1 MNYYNIYFKGKKINN
16 RPLNDE
22 ELKNVKEQKEIYKHN
37 NITNSL
43 EKISTNDIYAVKTII
58 I

>member
-1 MNYYNIYFKGKKINN
+1 MNYYNIYFKGKKITN

>member
-1 MNYYNIYFKGKKINN
+1 MNYYNIYFKGKKIHN

>member
-37 NITNSL
+37 NIA
-43 EKISTNDIYAVKTII
+43 I
-58 I
+58 

>member
-43 EKISTNDIYAVKTII
+43 EKISINDIYAVKTII

>member
-22 ELKNVKEQKEIYKHN
+22 ELKNGQEQKDIYKRN

>member
-1 MNYYNIYFKGKKINN
+1 MNYYNIYFKDKKINN

>member
-1 MNYYNIYFKGKKINN
+1 MNYYNIYFKGQKINN
-16 RPLNDE
+16 RPLTDE
-22 ELKNVKEQKEIYKHN
+22 ELKNIKEQKEIYKHN

-43 EKISTNDIYAVKTII
+43 EKISTNDVYAVRTII